1 MDERTKREMIRK
13 YFKAFPGW
21 TVWFMGIGLLCL
33 LLGIEPSSK
42 EILYYM
48 DIPSFMVILI
58 GLIMALISIIGIAF
72 YFQGKPTDQQ
82 IDEWLEEDKRMLE
95 SFALNR
101 LGTDETQMI
110 REPLT
115 IFKPV
120 FWNIRGISSSDIS
133 MKKGKDGL
141 TRFSVWEVAIFH
153 LTDKYLGSFHA
164 IFNFLNGKTANESTE
179 EFFYQD
185 IVKVG
190 TAEESIILKDGKKL
204 TDAENF
210 VIKVSSGDSIS
221 VRDITFKLGQRGTQS
236 VPTTPIEKTVQAL
249 RVVLREKKA

>member
-1 MDERTKREMIRK
+1 MIRK

-21 TVWFMGIGLLCL
+21 AVLLIIIAFLCL
-33 LLGIEPSSK
+33 LFGIEPSLK
-42 EILYYM
+42 EILYDM
-48 DIPSFMVILI
+48 DISDSMVILI
-58 GLIMALISIIGIAF
+58 GLIMALINIVGIVF

-82 IDEWLEEDKRMLE
+82 IDEWFEEDKRMLE
-95 SFALNR
+95 HFALNR

-110 REPLT
+110 KEPLT

-120 FWNIRGISSSDIS
+120 FWKIQDISSSDIL

-204 TDAENF
+204 TDVENF

-221 VRDITFKLGQRGTQS
+221 VRDIIFKLGQRGTQS